1 MTELIL
7 DVYDNSGGDTCYCWK
22 LGDWSSEEYETE
34 FHARLAFRNGKLVF
48 SQVDRYDGYEAALVG
63 AKVNFSLDQPFDYW
77 VIAESWVFEP
87 DLGGKQL
94 GEIGYGDF
102 KVPDNAKVLHITQE
116 QFNLMINDFEDEHG
130 YYPDT

>member
-1 MTELIL
+1 MSDLIL
-7 DVYDNSGGDTCYCWK
+7 DNYDVGVNETRFCWIF
-22 LGDWSSEEYETE
+22 GEWSSEEYESE
-34 FHARLAFRNGKLVF
+34 FLARSALRNGKLVF

-63 AKVNFSLDQPFDYW
+63 AKVNFSLEPPFDYW

-94 GEIGYGDF
+94 GEFGDF
-102 KVPDNAKVLHITQE
+102 TIPDHAKVLHITQD
-116 QFNLMINDFEDEHG
+116 QFDLMVNDFEDEHG